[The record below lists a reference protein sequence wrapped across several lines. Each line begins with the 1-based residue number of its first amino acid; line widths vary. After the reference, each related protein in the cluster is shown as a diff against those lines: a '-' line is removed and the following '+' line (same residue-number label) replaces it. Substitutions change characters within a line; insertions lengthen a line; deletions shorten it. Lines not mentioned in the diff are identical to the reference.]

1 MLQDPR
7 PIKPLQHAL
16 CEVLEQLGIDFLPS
30 QWRLQESL
38 TESGHQQELRH
49 LQAYLNACNIPHQ
62 VFHNIKPQELKHL
75 PSSTLAMAD
84 NGSTGSLGELA
95 RCSTEPL
102 VLKWAVQLDAVKP
115 ASTQNQISDSPAS
128 LLAFWQKLRDSVWLR
143 NALRFEEGSF
153 KPVIYASL
161 LINVLALAGP
171 LFSLQVYDRIIPNQ
185 AYASMVALLLGV
197 ALCLGFEH
205 VLKHARHRLME
216 IAATSIDT
224 RCTDRLSQSLLNVP
238 IHKTEPTVLLQHLR
252 SFEHLRELV
261 TGVFLLALIDLPFLL
276 LFLVVIALI
285 HPYFLLVT
293 GTMISLTLLV
303 VASSHYTLSRLGQIQ
318 MKQARETQSQW
329 LDSLA
334 SLDNIQAH
342 GVQHAHGKLLNQ
354 LQLKSRMGGN
364 AVRDQMFQ
372 INQKIHLLQ
381 QGSWVFAI
389 ALGVYLIIE
398 KQMTVGGLIAVSMLS
413 MRCFAPIQKLQ
424 SHLVQTHSAQASF
437 EELDQFLGQDNN
449 TSHAQSRLATIE
461 HVALNSAGVLKPGH
475 ISESARDSNFIVR
488 NINIDLPVGTRLG
501 IIGPTGSGK
510 TSVLKLLAQQL
521 KCDQGHVAVNHLS
534 IDHYHP
540 SEFSC
545 KVGYATQPPVLIK
558 GSLLDN
564 IRFMRPHI
572 DTAACWQVLD
582 QLGLKPWV
590 EQHQDGLH
598 MPIDSQGNNLSS
610 GQKQAVSLCRALAGK
625 PQLILLDEPTVCLD
639 QFMENRLIEALQ
651 QLDDNT
657 VLVFTTHKLGLLAC
671 AQSLVMMLNG
681 QVHAQGAKAEVLHAA
696 NAIARLREKTAGEKS

>member
-16 CEVLEQLGIDFLPS
+16 CEVLEQLGIEFLNS
-30 QWRLQESL
+30 QWQVQESL
-38 TESGHQQELRH
+38 TEPGHNHELRH
-49 LQAYLNACNIPHQ
+49 LQAYLHACDIPHR
-62 VFHNIKPQELKHL
+62 VFHNIRTQELTHL
-75 PSSTLAMAD
+75 APNTLVMTSD
-84 NGSTGSLGELA
+84 GRTGLLSGLNPD
-95 RCSTEPL
+95 SNTPQPL
-102 VLKWAVQLDAVKP
+102 TWAVQLEAIKPNATQDQHGDA
-115 ASTQNQISDSPAS
+115 PAS
-128 LLAFWQKLRDSVWLR
+128 LLTFWRKLRDSVWLR
-143 NALRFEEGSF
+143 KALQFDKGSF

-161 LINVLALAGP
+161 LINILALAGP

-224 RCTDRLSQSLLNVP
+224 RCTDKLSQSLLNVP

-252 SFEHLRELV
+252 SFEQLRELI

-276 LFLVVIALI
+276 LFLLVIALI
-285 HPYFLLVT
+285 HPFFLVIA
-293 GTMISLTLLV
+293 GTVIALTLLV
-303 VASSHYTLSRLGQIQ
+303 VASSHYSLSRLGQIQ
-318 MKQARETQSQW
+318 MRQARETQSQW

-334 SLDNIQAH
+334 NLDNIQAH

-354 LQLKSRMGGN
+354 LQLKARLGGN

-381 QGSWVFAI
+381 QSSWVFTI
-389 ALGVYLIIE
+389 ALGVYLIVE
-398 KQMTVGGLIAVSMLS
+398 KQMTVGGLIAVSMLT

-437 EELDQFLGQDNN
+437 EELDQFLGQQNM
-449 TSHAQSRLATIE
+449 TEQARSALVEIQHIELA
-461 HVALNSAGVLKPGH
+461 SASVLKPGH
-475 ISESARDSNFIVR
+475 SIDTAKDSHFIVR
-488 NINIDLPVGTRLG
+488 NVNLDMAAGSRIG

-510 TSVLKLLAQQL
+510 TSVLRLLAQQL
-521 KCDQGHVAVNHLS
+521 KCDQGHYAVNHLS
-534 IDHYHP
+534 VNHYHP
-540 SEFSC
+540 SELSS

-572 DTAACWQVLD
+572 DTAACWKVLD
-582 QLGLKPWV
+582 QLGLKQWV
-590 EQHQDGLH
+590 EQHPDGLH
-598 MPIDSQGNNLSS
+598 MAIESQGNNLSS
-610 GQKQAVSLCRALAGK
+610 GQKQAVSLCRALVGQ
-625 PQLILLDEPTVCLD
+625 PPLLLLDEPTVCLD
-639 QFMENRLIEALQ
+639 QFMENRLIQVLQ
-651 QLDDNT
+651 QLEGNT
-657 VLVFTTHKLGLLAC
+657 MLVFTTHKLGLLAC
-671 AQSLVMMLNG
+671 AQQLVLMNNG
-681 QVHAQGAKAEVLHAA
+681 QVHAQGSKTEVLHAA
-696 NAIARLREKTAGEKS
+696 NALARLREKTAGDKS

>member
-7 PIKPLQHAL
+7 PIKPLQHTL

-38 TESGHQQELRH
+38 TEPGHQQELRH

-75 PSSTLAMAD
+75 PSSTLAMTD
-84 NGSTGSLGELA
+84 KGSTGSLGDLA
-95 RCSTEPL
+95 CCSTEPL
-102 VLKWAVQLDAVKP
+102 VLKWAVQLDTVKP
-115 ASTQNQISDSPAS
+115 ASTQNQINESPAS

-205 VLKHARHRLME
+205 FLKHARHSLME

-224 RCTDRLSQSLLNVP
+224 RCSSKLSEALLNVP

-261 TGVFLLALIDLPFLL
+261 TGVFLLVLIDLPFLL

-285 HPYFLLVT
+285 HPYFLLVAASVI
-293 GTMISLTLLV
+293 GLTLLV
-303 VASSHYTLSRLGQIQ
+303 AANSHYSLSRLGQTQ

-364 AVRDQMFQ
+364 AVREQLFQ
-372 INQKIHLLQ
+372 INQKIYLLQ
-381 QGSWVFAI
+381 QSSWVFTI

-398 KQMTVGGLIAVSMLS
+398 KQMTVGGLIAVSMLT

-437 EELDQFLGQDNN
+437 EELDQFLGQDNQPSQARSALEN
-449 TSHAQSRLATIE
+449 IQHIE
-461 HVALNSAGVLKPGH
+461 LKSAGVLKPNH
-475 ISESARDSNFIVR
+475 VWESDQESNFIVR
-488 NINIDLPVGTRLG
+488 NINIDLPAGTRLG

-521 KCDQGHVAVNHLS
+521 KCDHGHVAVNHLS
-534 IDHYHP
+534 IDRYHP
-540 SEFSC
+540 SEFSS

-572 DTAACWQVLD
+572 DTAACWKVLD
-582 QLGLKPWV
+582 QLGLKSWV
-590 EQHQDGLH
+590 EQHPDGLH
-598 MPIDSQGNNLSS
+598 MPIESQGNNLSS

-639 QFMENRLIEALQ
+639 QFIENRLIESLQ
-651 QLDDNT
+651 QLDNST

-671 AQSLVMMLNG
+671 ARRLLLMHNG
-681 QVHAQGAKAEVLHAA
+681 QVHAQGSKPDVLHAA
-696 NAIARLREKTAGEKS
+696 NAIARLREKTAGEKT

>member
-16 CEVLEQLGIDFLPS
+16 SEVLEQLAIEFLPS

-38 TESGHQQELRH
+38 TDPGPQQELRH
-49 LQAYLNACNIPHQ
+49 LQSYLDACNIPYR
-62 VFHNIKPQELKHL
+62 VFHNIQTQELKHL
-75 PSSTLAMAD
+75 SANTLAMAN
-84 NGSTGSLGELA
+84 NGNTGSLGDLEH
-95 RCSTEPL
+95 CSPEPL
-102 VLKWAVQLDAVKP
+102 VLRWAVQLDASKP
-115 ASTQNQISDSPAS
+115 GSRKNQNNDNPVS

-161 LINVLALAGP
+161 LINALALAGP

-205 VLKHARHRLME
+205 VLKHARHSLME

-224 RCTDRLSQSLLNVP
+224 RCTSQLSEALLNVP

-285 HPYFLLVT
+285 HPYFLLVAVAVT
-293 GTMISLTLLV
+293 GLTLLV
-303 VASSHYTLSRLGQIQ
+303 VASSHYRLSRLGQTQ
-318 MKQARETQSQW
+318 MKQTRETQSQW

-334 SLDNIQAH
+334 NLDSIQAH

-364 AVRDQMFQ
+364 AVREQMFQ

-381 QGSWVFAI
+381 QSSWVFTI

-398 KQMTVGGLIAVSMLS
+398 KQMTVGGLIAVSMLT

-437 EELDQFLGQDNN
+437 EELDQFLGQDNKPFQARSALDN
-449 TSHAQSRLATIE
+449 IRHIE
-461 HVALNSAGVLKPGH
+461 LKSAGVLKPNH
-475 ISESARDSNFIVR
+475 VWESDQESSFIVR
-488 NINIDLPVGTRLG
+488 NINIELPVGTRLG

-521 KCDQGHVAVNHLS
+521 KCDHGHVAVNHLS

-540 SEFSC
+540 SEFSS
-545 KVGYATQPPVLIK
+545 KVGYATQPPVLIQ

-572 DTAACWQVLD
+572 DTAACWKVLG
-582 QLGLKPWV
+582 QLGIKPWV
-590 EQHQDGLH
+590 EQHPDGLH
-598 MPIDSQGNNLSS
+598 MPIESQGNNLSS
-610 GQKQAVSLCRALAGK
+610 GQKQAVSLCRALAGE
-625 PQLILLDEPTVCLD
+625 PRLILLDEPTVCLD

-671 AQSLVMMLNG
+671 AQRLVLMHNG
-681 QVHAQGAKAEVLHAA
+681 QVHAQGAKPEVLHAA
-696 NAIARLREKTAGEKS
+696 NAIARLREKTAGEKT